1 MASQP
6 GRDLTFGP
14 TTQHLARLSG
24 YMMLG
29 FMANNAAQLIE
40 VGYLGVLGTK
50 ELAAIAF
57 TFPVTFALHA
67 IGRGIAAGAA
77 SLMARARGAGHTDEV
92 LRTAT
97 HCLLLTAIYSMI
109 CIGAGFAW
117 AETFYALLGAHHEVL
132 AMALSYS
139 VIWLIG
145 FPIYVLGTVA
155 SLLLR
160 GVGNGAAPGVVMVS
174 GSALQIILGPFLI
187 FGWLGAPALGIEGAA
202 LSFVIARTV
211 SFAIAIYWI
220 THRDRLLTAH
230 LGRVIET
237 WKAIL
242 HIGVPAALNNL
253 IPPVS
258 AAIVTRLLAGH
269 GDLVVAGFGVATR
282 IEMLFWMIMAAVAT
296 STGPIVGQNWGAGLY
311 TRVRDSMR
319 TSYLFCL
326 GWGVFSLIVMLIWV
340 EPMVAIIKNDPTII
354 DIATEYLL
362 IIALSL
368 GFVGVQNTA
377 SFCFNALGKPG
388 PALVLSIFRLIV
400 LYVPMAIAANY
411 WFGYVGVFWATAI
424 ANVVAGAIS
433 WLWARSAISPN
444 SGAGTYL

>member
-1 MASQP
+1 MTLGS
-6 GRDLTFGP
+6 

-40 VGYLGVLGTK
+40 VVYLGVVGTK

-77 SLMARARGAGHTDEV
+77 SLMARARGAGRTNEV

-97 HCLLLTAIYSMI
+97 HCLLLTGIYSVL

-117 AETFYALLGAHHEVL
+117 AESFYALLGAQNEVL

-145 FPIYVLGTVA
+145 FPIFVLGTVA

-160 GVGNGAAPGVVMVS
+160 GVGSGAAPGVVMVS
-174 GSALQIILGPFLI
+174 GSVLQIVLGPFLI

-202 LSFVIARTV
+202 LSFVISRSV

-220 THRDRLLTAH
+220 TYRDRLLTVH
-230 LGRVIET
+230 LGEVIAT
-237 WKAIL
+237 WRAIL

-258 AAIVTRLLAGH
+258 AAIVTRLLASH

-311 TRVRDSMR
+311 TRVRESMR

-326 GWGVFSLIVMLIWV
+326 GWGVFSLVVMLMWV
-340 EPMVAIIKNDPTII
+340 EPMVAIIKNESTII
-354 DIATEYLL
+354 EIATEYLV

-368 GFVGVQNTA
+368 GFVGIQNTA

-388 PALVLSIFRLIV
+388 PALVLSIFRLII

-411 WFGYVGVFWATAI
+411 WFGYIGVFWATAI
-424 ANVVAGAIS
+424 ANVIAGAVS
-433 WLWARSAISPN
+433 WIWARSAISPN
-444 SGAGTYL
+444 SDPGTYV